1 MIQQLCTLGEWLLV
15 EDSFLVY
22 KRILLNASSLV
33 TLYVLVCIGLS
44 VPDPPRDVSVTTA
57 FTNYTTL
64 EALTFNFIPSKG
76 NVH

>member
-22 KRILLNASSLV
+22 KSIFLNASSLV

-44 VPDPPRDVSVTTA
+44 VPDPPRDVSIITA

-64 EALTFNFIPSKG
+64 EVLTFNFMSSKG

>member
-22 KRILLNASSLV
+22 KKLNASSLV

-44 VPDPPRDVSVTTA
+44 VPDPPSDVSVITA

-64 EALTFNFIPSKG
+64 EKLTFNFIPSKG

>member
-22 KRILLNASSLV
+22 KSIFLNASSLV

-44 VPDPPRDVSVTTA
+44 VPDPPRDVSVTPA
-57 FTNYTTL
+57 FTHYTTL
-64 EALTFNFIPSKG
+64 KELTFNFLRSKG